1 MTLKILSCQGR
12 AISQEQLQWLRR
24 WIEAHP
30 RWSRFRLCK
39 ELCELW
45 DWRAANG
52 QVKTFAAKSFL
63 TKLEQR
69 GFIELPA
76 IRTSMRRQSWVRPP
90 IEDLHLPEPQP
101 IEDCLSQLR
110 PLHIDLLQPGS
121 ELERYWRACLVR
133 YHYLGLRSIVGENLR
148 YLISDRQRRPLACV
162 LFGAA
167 AWKCACRDQFV
178 GWTPEQ
184 RQSRLHL
191 IAGNSRFL
199 ILPRVRVSH
208 LASCVL
214 GKLTRR
220 LNGDWILRYGH
231 RVLLVETFVQSDR
244 FVGHSYRAANWMSLG
259 HTRGRTRQDRDHQI
273 TVPRKQVYVYGL
285 GKRFK
290 QHLCGA

>member
-1 MTLKILSCQGR
+1 VSLEILCCQGR
-12 AISQEQLQWLRR
+12 EVSQEQLQWLRR

-52 QVKTFAAKSFL
+52 RVKTFAAKSFL

-69 GFIELPA
+69 GFIQLPA

-90 IEDLHLPEPQP
+90 IEDLNLPEPQP

-110 PLHIDLLQPGS
+110 PLNITLLGPGSDLQP
-121 ELERYWRACLVR
+121 YWRACLVR

-148 YLISDRQRRPLACV
+148 YLISDRQHRPLACS

-167 AWKCACRDQFV
+167 AWKCACRDQFI

-191 IAGNSRFL
+191 IVGNSRFL
-199 ILPRVRVSH
+199 ILPWVRVKC
-208 LASCVL
+208 LASTIL
-214 GKLTRR
+214 SKITKRIDT
-220 LNGDWILRYGH
+220 DWRQRYGH
-231 RVLLVETFVQSDR
+231 GLELLETFVDTQR
-244 FVGHSYRAANWMSLG
+244 FRGTCYRAANWMSLG
-259 HTRGRTRQDRDHQI
+259 CTSGRTRQDRHHQI
-273 TVPRKQVYVYGL
+273 NVAPKQVYVYPL
-285 GKRFK
+285 GSRFGR
-290 QHLCGA
+290 HLCGA